1 MPPFLTALIPK
12 EPDLLPIREKISQ
25 HSRVVWKLGELT
37 KVNQAELTMLSSSG
51 LDRQGSIT
59 VNFWGPC
66 SQLAL

>member
-37 KVNQAELTMLSSSG
+37 KVNQAELTSG
-51 LDRQGSIT
+51 LDRTGQHHSKPLGT
-59 VNFWGPC
+59 M
-66 SQLAL
+66 